1 MKHLQDYIIEQA
13 QVNEGA
19 SSKSITFDFTDLE
32 NGKET
37 IDSLKDKEGVTVD
50 GDKLTVEITSDNVD
64 KLGTVQDILQQFCQT
79 VRNSQ
84 KRSADEQYAQKT
96 VEFEKKIGEL
106 NDALDEIANPD
117 DKDDKDGKKEGEDEY
132 GNHPDSRCF
141 KGISYKG

>member
-96 VEFEKKIGEL
+96 VEFEKKIDEL

-117 DKDDKDGKKEGEDEY
+117 DKDDKDGKKEGEDE
-132 GNHPDSRCF
+132 
-141 KGISYKG
+141 

>member
-64 KLGTVQDILQQFCQT
+64 KLSTVQDILQQFCQT

-117 DKDDKDGKKEGEDEY
+117 DKDDKDGKKEGEDE
-132 GNHPDSRCF
+132 
-141 KGISYKG
+141 

>member
-13 QVNEGA
+13 QVNEGV

-117 DKDDKDGKKEGEDEY
+117 DKDDKDGKKEGEDE
-132 GNHPDSRCF
+132 
-141 KGISYKG
+141 

>member
-117 DKDDKDGKKEGEDEY
+117 DNDDKGDKKEGEDE
-132 GNHPDSRCF
+132 
-141 KGISYKG
+141 

>member
-19 SSKSITFDFTDLE
+19 SSKLITFDFTDLE

-117 DKDDKDGKKEGEDEY
+117 DKDDKDGKKEGEDE
-132 GNHPDSRCF
+132 
-141 KGISYKG
+141 

>member
-19 SSKSITFDFTDLE
+19 NSKSITFDFTGLE

-50 GDKLTVEITSDNVD
+50 GDKLTVEITSDNVN

-84 KRSADEQYAQKT
+84 KRSSDEQYAQKT

-106 NDALDEIANPD
+106 NDALDEITNPD
-117 DKDDKDGKKEGEDEY
+117 DEDDKGGKKEGEDE
-132 GNHPDSRCF
+132 
-141 KGISYKG
+141 

>member
-106 NDALDEIANPD
+106 NDSLDEIANPD
-117 DKDDKDGKKEGEDEY
+117 DKDDKDGKKEGEDE
-132 GNHPDSRCF
+132 
-141 KGISYKG
+141 

>member
-64 KLGTVQDILQQFCQT
+64 KLDTVQDILQQFCQT

-117 DKDDKDGKKEGEDEY
+117 DKDDKDGKKEGEDE
-132 GNHPDSRCF
+132 
-141 KGISYKG
+141 